1 LTAATLTSPRA
12 PGHAGAAFGMVVVT
26 LMWSIAG
33 VVSRSLQTAE
43 SFEVTFFRSLFN
55 LVGLGVALTWV
66 RGWTLWPDLLRSPRV
81 VWLSGLCW
89 SVMFTA
95 FMVALT
101 MTRVA
106 NVLVT
111 MSISPLLTAVFARV
125 FLHHRQ
131 PARTW
136 VAIAVAGA
144 GIAWMFGHNMQA
156 ADARSLAGMAV
167 AFAVPLA
174 SALNY
179 TVLQHAGRRPAAGD
193 EPARAVAA
201 EPAPVHVA
209 RDDAVRA
216 EAAQPD
222 LFSAVLIGAA
232 LSALATLPLSL
243 PFKANPHDLGLLFG
257 LGIVQLAAPCLLLVR
272 VARSLPAPEVALIGL
287 LEVIFGVLWAWVGA
301 GEAPGGAA
309 LTGGAIVVGAL
320 VFNELLSL
328 RERSA
333 APLARKEP

>member
-1 LTAATLTSPRA
+1 MS
-12 PGHAGAAFGMVVVT
+12 HARAAFGMVVVT
-26 LMWSIAG
+26 LMWSTAG

-55 LVGLGVALTWV
+55 LAGLGLALTWM
-66 RGWTLWPDLLRSPRV
+66 RGWSLWADLFRSPRV
-81 VWLSGLCW
+81 VWMSGLCW

-111 MSISPLLTAVFARV
+111 MAISPLLTAVFARL

-131 PARTW
+131 PPRTW

-144 GIAWMFGHNMQA
+144 GIAWMFGNSMQQA

-167 AFAVPLA
+167 ALAVPLS

-179 TVLQHAGRRPAAGD
+179 TVLQHAGRTPA
-193 EPARAVAA
+193 V
-201 EPAPVHVA
+201 
-209 RDDAVRA
+209 DDDSTQTP
-216 EAAQPD
+216 AAQPD
-222 LFSAVLIGAA
+222 LFSTVLIGAA
-232 LSALATLPLSL
+232 LSALVTLPLAW
-243 PFKANPHDLGLLFG
+243 PFKSNAHDLGLLFG
-257 LGIVQLAAPCLLLVR
+257 LGVFQLAIPCLLLVR
-272 VARSLPAPEVALIGL
+272 VARALPAPEVALLGL
-287 LEVIFGVLWAWVGA
+287 LEVIFGVLWAWIGA
-301 GEAPGGAA
+301 GEAPGSSA
-309 LTGGAIVVGAL
+309 LVGGSIVVGAL

-328 RERSA
+328 RGRQSA
-333 APLARKEP
+333 PAVQEPR

>member
-1 LTAATLTSPRA
+1 MNSPSSLS
-12 PGHAGAAFGMVVVT
+12 HARAAFGMVVVT
-26 LMWSIAG
+26 LMWSTAG

-55 LVGLGVALTWV
+55 LAGLGLALTWM
-66 RGWTLWPDLLRSPRV
+66 RGRSLWLDLFRSPRV
-81 VWLSGLCW
+81 VWMSGVCW

-111 MSISPLLTAVFARV
+111 MSISPLLTAVFARL

-131 PARTW
+131 ATRTW

-144 GIAWMFGHNMQA
+144 GIAWMFGRSMQA

-167 AFAVPLA
+167 ALAVPLS

-179 TVLQHAGRRPAAGD
+179 TVLQHAGRARVDDDSTQTPAQ
-193 EPARAVAA
+193 
-201 EPAPVHVA
+201 
-209 RDDAVRA
+209 
-216 EAAQPD
+216 QPD
-222 LFSAVLIGAA
+222 MLSAVLIGAA
-232 LSALATLPLSL
+232 ISALATLPLAW
-243 PFKANPHDLGLLFG
+243 PFKSNAHDLGLLFG
-257 LGIVQLAAPCLLLVR
+257 LGTFQLAIPCLLLVR
-272 VARSLPAPEVALIGL
+272 VARALPAPEVALLGL

-301 GEAPGGAA
+301 GEAPGSSA
-309 LTGGAIVVGAL
+309 LVGGGIVVGAL

-328 RERSA
+328 RGRQA
-333 APLARKEP
+333 AQAS

>member
-1 LTAATLTSPRA
+1 MNSPSSLSHARAAL
-12 PGHAGAAFGMVVVT
+12 GMICVT
-26 LMWSIAG
+26 LLWSTAG
-33 VVSRSLQTAE
+33 VVSRSLQAAE

-55 LVGLGVALTWV
+55 LVGLGLALTWM
-66 RGWTLWPDLLRSPRV
+66 RGWSLWAELWRSPRV
-81 VWLSGLCW
+81 VWMSGACW

-131 PARTW
+131 PPRTW

-144 GIAWMFGHNMQA
+144 GIAWMFGRSMQA

-167 AFAVPLA
+167 ALAVPLS

-179 TVLQHAGRRPAAGD
+179 TVLQHAGRAMPDA
-193 EPARAVAA
+193 
-201 EPAPVHVA
+201 
-209 RDDAVRA
+209 DDSAQTPS
-216 EAAQPD
+216 AQPD
-222 LFSAVLIGAA
+222 MLAAVLIGAA
-232 LSALATLPLSL
+232 ISALVTLPLSW
-243 PFKANPHDLGLLFG
+243 PFQANAHDLGLLFG
-257 LGIVQLAAPCLLLVR
+257 LGIFQLAIPCLLLVR
-272 VARSLPAPEVALIGL
+272 VARALPAPEVALLGL

-301 GEAPGGAA
+301 GEAPGSSA
-309 LTGGAIVVGAL
+309 LVGGAIVVGAL

-328 RERSA
+328 RERQA
-333 APLARKEP
+333 FPEPRHV

>member
-1 LTAATLTSPRA
+1 M
-12 PGHAGAAFGMVVVT
+12 GHAQAAIGMVVVT

-55 LVGLGVALTWV
+55 LVGLGVALTWM
-66 RGWTLWPDLLRSPRV
+66 RGWSLWADLLRSPRV
-81 VWLSGLCW
+81 VWLSGVCW

-156 ADARSLAGMAV
+156 ADGRSLAGMAV
-167 AFAVPLA
+167 ALLVPLS

-179 TVLQHAGRRPAAGD
+179 TVLQHAGRARPAVD
-193 EPARAVAA
+193 DSTETPAS
-201 EPAPVHVA
+201 
-209 RDDAVRA
+209 
-216 EAAQPD
+216 QPD

-232 LSALATLPLSL
+232 LSALVTLPLAL
-243 PFKANPHDLGLLFG
+243 PLKSNAHDLGLLFG
-257 LGIVQLAAPCLLLVR
+257 LGVVQLAIPCLLLVR
-272 VARSLPAPEVALIGL
+272 VSRALPAPEVALLGL
-287 LEVIFGVLWAWVGA
+287 LEVIFGVLWAWIGA
-301 GEAPGGAA
+301 GEAPGSSA
-309 LTGGAIVVGAL
+309 LVGGALVVGAL
-320 VFNELLSL
+320 VGNELLSL
-328 RERSA
+328 RGRDA
-333 APLARKEP
+333 AATNE

>member
-1 LTAATLTSPRA
+1 MNSTPSMS
-12 PGHAGAAFGMVVVT
+12 HARAAFGMVVVT
-26 LMWSIAG
+26 LMWSTAG

-55 LVGLGVALTWV
+55 LVGLGVALTWM
-66 RGWTLWPDLLRSPRV
+66 RGWGLWADLLRSPRV
-81 VWLSGLCW
+81 VWMSGLCW

-125 FLHHRQ
+125 FLHHQQ

-144 GIAWMFGHNMQA
+144 GIAWMFGNSMSA

-167 AFAVPLA
+167 ALAVPLS

-179 TVLQHAGRRPAAGD
+179 TVLQHAGRARP
-193 EPARAVAA
+193 VA
-201 EPAPVHVA
+201 
-209 RDDAVRA
+209 DDSTQTP
-216 EAAQPD
+216 AAQPD

-232 LSALATLPLSL
+232 ISALVTLPLAW
-243 PFKANPHDLGLLFG
+243 PFKSNAHDLGLLFG
-257 LGIVQLAAPCLLLVR
+257 LGVFQLAIPCLLLVR
-272 VARSLPAPEVALIGL
+272 VTRALPAPEVALLGL

-301 GEAPGGAA
+301 GEAPGSSA
-309 LTGGAIVVGAL
+309 LVGGGIVVGAL

-328 RERSA
+328 RGRQA
-333 APLARKEP
+333 AQGSRETS

>member
-1 LTAATLTSPRA
+1 MTAAAENPRA
-12 PGHAGAAFGMVVVT
+12 MGHAQAAIGMVVVT

-33 VVSRSLQTAE
+33 VVSRSLETAE

-55 LVGLGVALTWV
+55 LVGLGVALTWM
-66 RGWTLWPDLLRSPRV
+66 RGWSLWADLLRSPRV
-81 VWLSGLCW
+81 VWLSGVCW

-131 PARTW
+131 PTRTW

-167 AFAVPLA
+167 ALLVPLS

-179 TVLQHAGRRPAAGD
+179 TVLQHAGRAQPAAD
-193 EPARAVAA
+193 DSTETPAS
-201 EPAPVHVA
+201 
-209 RDDAVRA
+209 
-216 EAAQPD
+216 QPD

-232 LSALATLPLSL
+232 LSALVTLPLAWPLKSN
-243 PFKANPHDLGLLFG
+243 AHDLGLLFG
-257 LGIVQLAAPCLLLVR
+257 LGIVQLAIPCLLLVR
-272 VARSLPAPEVALIGL
+272 VSRALPAPEVALLGL

-301 GEAPGGAA
+301 GEAPGSAA
-309 LTGGAIVVGAL
+309 LAGGGVVVGAL

-328 RERSA
+328 RGRSA
-333 APLARKEP
+333 ARAVQEAS

>member
-1 LTAATLTSPRA
+1 MNSTSSLS
-12 PGHAGAAFGMVVVT
+12 HARAAFGMVVVT
-26 LMWSIAG
+26 LMWSTAG

-55 LVGLGVALTWV
+55 LAGLGLALTWM
-66 RGWTLWPDLLRSPRV
+66 RGWSLWVDLFRSPRV
-81 VWLSGLCW
+81 VWMSGVCW

-111 MSISPLLTAVFARV
+111 MAISPLLTAVFARL

-144 GIAWMFGHNMQA
+144 GIAWMFGRSMQA

-167 AFAVPLA
+167 ALAVPLS

-179 TVLQHAGRRPAAGD
+179 TVLQHAGRALVDDDSTQTPAQ
-193 EPARAVAA
+193 
-201 EPAPVHVA
+201 
-209 RDDAVRA
+209 
-216 EAAQPD
+216 QPD
-222 LFSAVLIGAA
+222 MLSAVLIGAA
-232 LSALATLPLSL
+232 ISALATLPLAW
-243 PFKANPHDLGLLFG
+243 PFKSNAHDLGLLFG
-257 LGIVQLAAPCLLLVR
+257 LGIFQLAIPCLLLVR
-272 VARSLPAPEVALIGL
+272 VARALPAPEVALLGL

-301 GEAPGGAA
+301 GEAPGNSA
-309 LTGGAIVVGAL
+309 LVGGGIVVGAL

-328 RERSA
+328 RGRRPAQVS
-333 APLARKEP
+333 

>member
-1 LTAATLTSPRA
+1 MNSTSSLS
-12 PGHAGAAFGMVVVT
+12 HARAAFGMVVVT
-26 LMWSIAG
+26 LMWSTAG

-55 LVGLGVALTWV
+55 LAGLGLALTWM
-66 RGWTLWPDLLRSPRV
+66 RGRSLWLDLFRSPRV
-81 VWLSGLCW
+81 VWMSGVCW

-111 MSISPLLTAVFARV
+111 MSISPLLTAVFARL

-131 PARTW
+131 PTRTW

-144 GIAWMFGHNMQA
+144 GIAWMFGRSMQA

-167 AFAVPLA
+167 ALAVPLS

-179 TVLQHAGRRPAAGD
+179 TVLQHAGRAQVDDDSTQTPAQ
-193 EPARAVAA
+193 
-201 EPAPVHVA
+201 
-209 RDDAVRA
+209 
-216 EAAQPD
+216 QPD
-222 LFSAVLIGAA
+222 MLSAVLIGATI
-232 LSALATLPLSL
+232 SALATLPLAW
-243 PFKANPHDLGLLFG
+243 PFKSNAHDLGLLFG
-257 LGIVQLAAPCLLLVR
+257 LGIFQLAIPCLLLVR
-272 VARSLPAPEVALIGL
+272 VARALPAPEVALLGL

-301 GEAPGGAA
+301 GEAPGGSA
-309 LTGGAIVVGAL
+309 LVGGGIVVGAL

-328 RERSA
+328 RGRQA
-333 APLARKEP
+333 AQVS